1 VIDDPAE
8 LEHRVAYL
16 ETLRAQGRPAR
27 FAGLVACLV
36 GVLVLVIGRFR
47 LGSPVWMLWGGSA
60 TVALGWG
67 LFVYAIGRRLL
78 WVRAHPFDPHAPI
91 AQAPHG

>member
-8 LEHRVAYL
+8 LDRRSAWL
-16 ETLRAQGRPAR
+16 DAMRAQGRSAR

-36 GVLVLVIGRFR
+36 GVLVLIIGRYR
-47 LGSPVWMLWGGSA
+47 LGGAVWMLWGGA
-60 TVALGWG
+60 GIVALGWG
-67 LFVYAIGRRLL
+67 LFVYAIGRRLF
-78 WVRAHPFDPHAPI
+78 WARAHPFDPN